1 VSADHRDQPDHAD
14 PSFPALH
21 GRPARGWLN
30 DPNGLAL
37 VDGRYHVFFQHNAD
51 DPLHHRIS
59 WGHVSSAD
67 LVTWREEPLALVAR
81 EGRPDAYGCWT
92 GCVVVDDGVPTAVYS
107 AVAAGPGGRAEVLLA
122 RGSADLR
129 TWDQGSTPVVALP
142 DDPDVTEVRDPFVFH
157 AGGHRYAV
165 QGAGRE
171 GGTPRILVYGC
182 DDLERWEPLG
192 TLLDGTDP
200 VAWRVAPA
208 EVWECPNLVPLG
220 EVWVLVVS
228 LWRRRGEGRSTLDGV
243 RYLVGGLDLTD
254 EGPRFRPTGGGELD
268 AGEAFYAPQ
277 LLVTDDRV
285 LLWGWAKEED
295 RPEADVLAAGWSGAL
310 TFPRELVVDDGAV
323 VTRPVPELEA
333 LRAEATDVGDPLSHR
348 SFEVV
353 HRGAGGCLVL
363 VDDAGET
370 EVHRWSTGTRVLVD
384 GSVVEA
390 YPVDGVGV
398 PVTLRAY
405 PGAGSRWELR
415 TDGGEVSAWRLAVP

>member
-1 VSADHRDQPDHAD
+1 MTD
-14 PSFPALH
+14 PHHDPAFPSLH

-37 VDGRYHVFFQHNAD
+37 VDGRYHVFFQHNPD
-51 DPLHHRIS
+51 DPVHHRIA

-81 EGRPDAYGCWT
+81 DGEPDAFGCWT
-92 GCVVVDDGVPTAVYS
+92 GCLVVDDGVPTAVYS
-107 AVAAGPGGRAEVLLA
+107 AVEQGPGGHAEVLLA

-142 DDPDVTEVRDPFVFH
+142 DDPEVTEVRDPFCFS
-157 AGGHRYAV
+157 AFGRRWAV

-171 GGTPRILVYGC
+171 GGTPRVLVYGC

-200 VAWRVAPA
+200 VAASVAPA
-208 EVWECPNLVPLG
+208 EVWECPNLVQVDG
-220 EVWVLVVS
+220 TWVLVVS

-243 RYLVGGLDLTD
+243 RYLVGDLDLTD
-254 EGPRFRPTGGGELD
+254 GGPRFRPTGGGELD
-268 AGEAFYAPQ
+268 GGEAFYAPQ
-277 LLVTDDRV
+277 LLATDDRV
-285 LLWGWAKEED
+285 LLWGWAKEEGRD
-295 RPEADVLAAGWSGAL
+295 EDHVREAGWSGAL
-310 TFPRELVVDDGAV
+310 TFARELAVVDGVV
-323 VTRPVPELEA
+323 VTRPAPELEA
-333 LRAEATDVGDPLSHR
+333 LRAGVIPTSEPLPHR

-353 HRGAGGCLVL
+353 HRGGAGSLVL

-370 EVHRWSTGTRVLVD
+370 EVHRWDEGARVLVD

-390 YPVDGVGV
+390 FGTDGAGV
-398 PVTLRAY
+398 PLTLRPY
-405 PGAGSRWELR
+405 PTATSTWVVR
-415 TDGGEVSAWRLAVP
+415 TTGGELTAWRLAVP